1 MTEIEYKPSLRF
13 PQGDFRMTHEE
24 EKVPISV
31 RIIGWGLKIL
41 KIIVGILA
49 GVLVLYIGPITFTTV
64 RSDAATSK
72 DEKSNL
78 TQTLVVLILCAAL
91 STGLFYVILKM
102 EKTHNLGNPIPSWV
116 IFGLAIFSIVVNLVC
131 SFLRGPEYLLFVIL
145 GINGTVVSGLSAV
158 YLRDKQ
164 RSTDTEPLI
173 KNKSSFQYDSDT
185 EEDHSRES
193 DKATPI
199 DPTV

>member
-1 MTEIEYKPSLRF
+1 MTEIEYKPSLPF
-13 PQGDFRMTHEE
+13 PQGDFRMRHEE

-64 RSDAATSK
+64 RSDAARSK
-72 DEKSNL
+72 DEKANL

-91 STGLFYVILKM
+91 STGLFYVIIKM

-164 RSTDTEPLI
+164 RSTDAEPLI

-199 DPTV
+199 HSPV